1 VILRTRPKE
10 TNCGLLLAVINAFA
24 FIRKQLRT
32 EGGGG
37 HRTMIRIIREDG
49 QAVAEYAVILA
60 LVAAV
65 LVFTY
70 SSLGAATVRLLN
82 TVVSQL

>member
-1 VILRTRPKE
+1 
-10 TNCGLLLAVINAFA
+10 
-24 FIRKQLRT
+24 
-32 EGGGG
+32 
-37 HRTMIRIIREDG
+37 MIRIAREDG

-65 LVFTY
+65 LVLTY
-70 SSLGAATVRLLN
+70 SSLGAATVHLLN

>member
-1 VILRTRPKE
+1 MHDRRKRTNR
-10 TNCGLLLAVINAFA
+10 GLLLAVINTFA
-24 FIRKQLRT
+24 LIRKQFRT

-37 HRTMIRIIREDG
+37 YRTMIRIVREDG